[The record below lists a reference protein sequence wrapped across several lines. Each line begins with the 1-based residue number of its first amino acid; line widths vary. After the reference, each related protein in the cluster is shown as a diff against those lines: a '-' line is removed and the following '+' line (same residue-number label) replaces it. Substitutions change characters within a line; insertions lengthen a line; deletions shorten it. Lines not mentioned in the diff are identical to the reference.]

1 MDIALERPLLAFAIA
16 AVVIAATLL
25 YQNLYYRRFQ
35 QFAHLPQLPP
45 SLIWGHLKH
54 FNDFTNR
61 GKLDRHPGNKP
72 ALANGVWSLLIHA
85 PRAGA
90 ATPYAHE
97 QLATRPPMVV
107 IVSHQVAEQIS
118 KPTAKFPY
126 SALKSSS
133 LSHVNELIGHRSILL
148 KQGEEWKTIRRRFN
162 PGFAPQKLMTLLPII
177 VDNMTPYLENIDAF
191 VRSGRSFSLDEIT
204 TNLTFDIIG
213 AVSVNENMNAQYA
226 DRQGDLIRTFKQLI
240 KSGIRGRYATVV
252 LVVDPLM
259 HLRRRRL
266 GKSITRQLQHIVKR
280 SFADIKA
287 RERDGKEPDK
297 LRTVVSLSLHDIDR
311 LTPGVL
317 EETCDQLKTFFFAG
331 HDSTSAILV
340 WAIYEL
346 SRTPHALQ
354 GVHDELDTLFG
365 RDGARDPSIVQAK
378 LLAPGGEEIVHRM
391 RYISA
396 VLKET
401 LRLHPPA
408 GSVRVARPGSGFVV
422 STPEGGEY
430 NLDGCWMYINHNI
443 VHRDPAVYGDSA
455 NDFVPERWLS
465 SGTDTHLPPA
475 SAWRPFERGPR
486 NCIGQE
492 LANIELRVIIA
503 MLARRYEFT
512 KVGLGEFQVDPQGRP
527 TVDDKGQFK
536 VKSELYNMY
545 KIASKP
551 VDGMMMKVK
560 LASATAG

>member
-1 MDIALERPLLAFAIA
+1 RPLLAFAIA
-16 AVVIAATLL
+16 AVVIIVTLL
-25 YQNLYYRRFQ
+25 YQNIYYRRLR

-54 FNDFTNR
+54 FNDFTKR
-61 GKLDRHPGNKP
+61 GKLDRHPDYV
-72 ALANGVWSLLIHA
+72 LADMHRELGRPPFMLMNNWPLV
-85 PRAGA
+85 
-90 ATPYAHE
+90 
-97 QLATRPPMVV
+97 PPMVV
-107 IVSHQVAEQIS
+107 VASHQVAEQIS

-126 SALKSSS
+126 SAMKSSS
-133 LSHVNELIGHRSILL
+133 LSHVNDLIGHKSILL

-162 PGFAPQKLMTLLPII
+162 PGFAPQHLMTLLPVI
-177 VDNMTPYLENIDAF
+177 VDKMTPYLENIDAF
-191 VRSGRSFSLDEIT
+191 VRSGASFSLDDIT

-240 KSGIRGRYATVV
+240 KTFADDT
-252 LVVDPLM
+252 LQLPWWLTPLM

-266 GKSITRQLQHIVKR
+266 GQSITRKLQDIVRR

-297 LRTVVSLSLHDIDR
+297 LRTVVSLSLHDLDR

-354 GVHDELDTLFG
+354 CVQDELDTLFG
-365 RDGARDPSIVQAK
+365 REGARDPKIVRER
-378 LLAPGGEEIVHRM
+378 LLGPGGDEIVHRM

-408 GSVRVARPGSGFVV
+408 GSVRVARPGSGFAV

-430 NLDGCWMYINHNI
+430 NLDGCWLYLNHNI
-443 VHRDPAVYGDSA
+443 MHRDPAVYGESA
-455 NDFVPERWLS
+455 NDFVPERWLPS
-465 SGTDTHLPPA
+465 ATEALPPA

-503 MLARRYEFT
+503 MLARRYDFT
-512 KVGLGEFQVDPQGRP
+512 KVGLGELDLDPQGRP
-527 TVDDKGQFK
+527 TLDDKGHFK

-560 LASATAG
+560 LASPTAG